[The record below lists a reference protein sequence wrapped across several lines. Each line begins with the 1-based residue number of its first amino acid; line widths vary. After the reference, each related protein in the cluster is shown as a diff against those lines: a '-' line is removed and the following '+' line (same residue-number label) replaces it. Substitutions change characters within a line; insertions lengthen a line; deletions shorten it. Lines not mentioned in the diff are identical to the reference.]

1 MMVMALT
8 DAPRGL
14 SASLMTYAGVAVFAL
29 AYAWRLSTGNT
40 EVVQSSDP
48 GAASSS
54 LWAAAL
60 PPLTAIVL
68 ARLVSPVRKVPMP
81 LADLPG
87 PRLRREAWMLVT
99 VAILQSLVTPLAQ
112 GGLYP
117 LVKVLV
123 LLVIP
128 LVALRVIRRDG
139 PKARAIPAP
148 VTWLAPLPAVLAWF
162 LLAHVGPLAVPLT
175 QDLPD
180 PVTLV
185 VGSLITVLTASVLGE
200 VFYRGWLQTRLEALY
215 GRWPAI
221 MTSSV
226 LFALM
231 HSSRIED
238 DAPLLGL
245 TSIVAVQGMF
255 GLMQGYL
262 WARYRSFWVIVF
274 IHVVTN
280 LVFVP
285 LLIERL

>member
-1 MMVMALT
+1 MVLT
-8 DAPRGL
+8 NAARRLP
-14 SASLMTYAGVAVFAL
+14 ASLMTYAGVAVFAL

-40 EVVQSSDP
+40 EITQSSDP

-54 LWAAAL
+54 LWTAVL
-60 PPLTAIVL
+60 PPLTAIAL
-68 ARLVSPVRKVPMP
+68 ARLISPVRKVPTP
-81 LADLPG
+81 LADLPR
-87 PRLRREAWMLVT
+87 PRLHRESWLLVM
-99 VAILQSLVTPLAQ
+99 VAALQALVAPLTQ

-117 LVKVLV
+117 LVKVLF

-128 LVALRVIRRDG
+128 LVALRVIRRGG
-139 PKARAIPAP
+139 PKAKAVPAP
-148 VTWLAPLPAVLAWF
+148 VAWLAPLPAVLAWF

-175 QDLPD
+175 QNLAD

-185 VGSLITVLTASVLGE
+185 IGSLITLLTASVLEE

-221 MTSSV
+221 MASSL

-238 DAPLLGL
+238 DDPLLGL

-262 WARYRSFWVIVF
+262 WARYRNFWVIVF